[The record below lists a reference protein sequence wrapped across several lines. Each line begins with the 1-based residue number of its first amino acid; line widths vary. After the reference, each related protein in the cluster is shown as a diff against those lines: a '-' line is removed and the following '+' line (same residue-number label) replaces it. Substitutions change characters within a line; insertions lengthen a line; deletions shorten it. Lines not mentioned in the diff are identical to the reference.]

1 MQHDASM
8 TQAPTPSTSPVKSIR
23 TLIGVRG
30 MDREAGLR
38 VAGSLLKLEGVLKAA
53 PDDGQ
58 IEVHYD
64 PSLHTVMDLIRDIRQ
79 QGFLAGML

>member
-1 MQHDASM
+1 M
-8 TQAPTPSTSPVKSIR
+8 TKQTTRV
-23 TLIGVRG
+23 LLGVRG
-30 MDREAGLR
+30 MNKEAGEK
-38 VAGSLLKLEGVLKAA
+38 VAAALLAMPGVSRAT

-64 PSLHTVMDLIRDIRQ
+64 PSYHTVMDLVRAVRM

>member
-1 MQHDASM
+1 MAGM
-8 TQAPTPSTSPVKSIR
+8 TTRATRV
-23 TLIGVRG
+23 LLGVRG
-30 MDREAGLR
+30 MTRDAGER
-38 VAGSLLKLEGVLKAA
+38 VAAHLRALPGVLQAT

-64 PSLHTVMDLIRDIRQ
+64 PSQHTVMDLVRAVRA

>member
-1 MQHDASM
+1 M
-8 TQAPTPSTSPVKSIR
+8 TAMTNTATRV
-23 TLIGVRG
+23 LLGVRG
-30 MDREAGLR
+30 MTRDAGTG
-38 VAGSLLKLEGVLKAA
+38 VAAALTALPGVSRAT

-64 PSLHTVMDLIRDIRQ
+64 PSQLTVMDLVRAVRR

>member
-1 MQHDASM
+1 M
-8 TQAPTPSTSPVKSIR
+8 PVRPIR

-30 MDREAGLR
+30 IDKEAGTR
-38 VAGSLLKLEGVLKAA
+38 VAGELMKIEGVLRAT

-64 PSLHTVMDLIRDIRQ
+64 PSQHTVMDLIRAIRQ
-79 QGFLAGML
+79 QGFQAGML

>member
-1 MQHDASM
+1 MADM
-8 TQAPTPSTSPVKSIR
+8 TTPATRV
-23 TLIGVRG
+23 LLGVRG
-30 MDREAGLR
+30 MSREAGPS
-38 VAGSLLKLEGVLKAA
+38 VAAALAALPGVSRAT

-64 PSLHTVMDLIRDIRQ
+64 PSQLTVMDLVRAVRA

>member
-1 MQHDASM
+1 MAAM
-8 TQAPTPSTSPVKSIR
+8 NTSATRV
-23 TLIGVRG
+23 LLGVRG
-30 MDREAGLR
+30 MSRDAGQT
-38 VAGSLLKLEGVLKAA
+38 VAAALAVLPGVSKAT

-64 PSLHTVMDLIRDIRQ
+64 PTQLTIMDLVRAVRG

>member
-1 MQHDASM
+1 M
-8 TQAPTPSTSPVKSIR
+8 TKPTRV
-23 TLIGVRG
+23 LLGVRG
-30 MDREAGLR
+30 MNRESGEK
-38 VAGSLLKLEGVLKAA
+38 VAAYLMSLPGISKAA

-64 PSLHTVMDLIRDIRQ
+64 PSQHTVMDLVRAVRS

>member
-1 MQHDASM
+1 M
-8 TQAPTPSTSPVKSIR
+8 TVMTNTATRV
-23 TLIGVRG
+23 LLGVRG
-30 MDREAGLR
+30 MTRDAGTA
-38 VAGSLLKLEGVLKAA
+38 VAAALTALPGVIRAT

-64 PSLHTVMDLIRDIRQ
+64 PSQLTVMDLVRAVRR

>member
-1 MQHDASM
+1 MIQASLS
-8 TQAPTPSTSPVKSIR
+8 PSSVKSIR

-38 VAGSLLKLEGVLKAA
+38 VAASLLTLQGIVKAS

-64 PSLHTVMDLIRDIRQ
+64 PSQHTVMDLIRAIRQ